1 MNQSGE
7 HCIAAERGEVWR
19 ALNDPQTLKRCIT
32 GCQSMHK
39 RPDGGFA
46 AVVKARVG
54 PVSAT
59 FKAALDLTDVNPPE
73 SYTINIVVQ
82 GGVAGFAKGS
92 AQVALADD
100 DGATV
105 LRYTATAN
113 VGGKLAQVG
122 SRLVDAAARKL
133 AQDFFKAFQVEMSV
147 SAPDLAVRRGQGATG
162 PDGTAAADESRA
174 RPGAQ
179 WKPWAAIAIVS
190 IIGVVSASGGLW

>member
-1 MNQSGE
+1 M
-7 HCIAAERGEVWR
+7 W
-19 ALNDPQTLKRCIT
+19 P
-32 GCQSMHK
+32 
-39 RPDGGFA
+39 
-46 AVVKARVG
+46 
-54 PVSAT
+54 
-59 FKAALDLTDVNPPE
+59 
-73 SYTINIVVQ
+73 
-82 GGVAGFAKGS
+82 GFAKGS

-122 SRLVDAAARKL
+122 SRLVDTAARKL

-147 SAPDLAVRRGQGATG
+147 SAPDLAVRRGQGATK

-179 WKPWAAIAIVS
+179 WKPWAAIAICVDHWRCFRERRS
-190 IIGVVSASGGLW
+190 VVRIETTGETRVPVGAADDRR

>member
-7 HCIAAERGEVWR
+7 HRIAAERGEVWR

-59 FKAALDLTDVNPPE
+59 FNAALDLTDVNPPE

-82 GGVAGFAKGS
+82 GGVAGFRQGIGPG
-92 AQVALADD
+92 
-100 DGATV
+100 GA
-105 LRYTATAN
+105 
-113 VGGKLAQVG
+113 GG
-122 SRLVDAAARKL
+122 
-133 AQDFFKAFQVEMSV
+133 
-147 SAPDLAVRRGQGATG
+147 
-162 PDGTAAADESRA
+162 
-174 RPGAQ
+174 
-179 WKPWAAIAIVS
+179 
-190 IIGVVSASGGLW
+190 